1 MGRLNNT
8 DSVWRAAGALGA
20 LMLTAS
26 AGLAGPMHSDR
37 PARLPPTETSVG
49 AFRSNAPVAS
59 ERTRSFTAEAVRE
72 ARVSDIPWTLDPL
85 STIHLPIAA
94 PDWRMMPSRVI
105 AGPDGRASVRRAR
118 VLPALAALR
127 GDAPSPAGS
136 VFSSIYGEEPATP
149 AEPSLSSKHVDDE
162 GNPVFAA
169 PTKYFQDF
177 EDGTVAREWHLAGVD
192 DMEKF
197 GRFAG
202 PYRNSTQTLYV
213 QCEPDTP
220 YVVTFDLLFIAAQ
233 LGDPE
238 ASDLFSVEVDG
249 QPLLQDTFLALRA
262 RNEAFNKDREGFD
275 ADIYKQVAVTFTPT
289 GDGVVKIKFKSAAHG
304 SPGGETWGLDN
315 VHIDI
320 APKQTLGELNHSDP
334 SDAGVL
340 GSIAGLSSA
349 GYNGPFDAGKSYFQ
363 GDPSIRPPGPSGPT
377 IPPQVPVPSP
387 GAGALLVAG
396 GWAALRRRR

>member
-1 MGRLNNT
+1 MSRT
-8 DSVWRAAGALGA
+8 AGAFGA

-26 AGLAGPMHSDR
+26 AGLAGPIHSDR
-37 PARLPPTETSVG
+37 PARMPMAEVSVG
-49 AFRSNAPVAS
+49 AFRSNVSGAS
-59 ERTRSFTAEAVRE
+59 ERTRSFTEEAVRE
-72 ARVSDIPWTLDPL
+72 ARVSEIPWTLDPL
-85 STIHLPIAA
+85 SNIHIPIAA
-94 PDWRMMPSRVI
+94 PDWRMMPSRV
-105 AGPDGRASVRRAR
+105 AVGRDGRASVQRAR

-136 VFSSIYGEEPATP
+136 VFSSIYGDEPAAP
-149 AEPSLSSKHVDDE
+149 AEPSPGARHLDDE

-177 EDGTVAREWHLAGVD
+177 EDGTVAREWHLAGIE

-220 YVVTFDLLFIAAQ
+220 YVVTFDLLFIASQ

-249 QPLLQDTFLALRA
+249 QPLLQDTFAVLQA
-262 RNEAFNKDREGFD
+262 RNEQFNKDRDGFD
-275 ADIYKQVAVTFTPT
+275 RDIYKQVAVTFTPT
-289 GDGVVKIKFKSAAHG
+289 GDGVVKIRFKSAAHG

-349 GYNGPFDAGKSYFQ
+349 GYNGPFDTGKSYFQ

-396 GWAALRRRR
+396 GYLAARRRR